1 MQIKQ
6 AIEKDISIQ
15 VLHTWGTLRF
25 GADDSNSKRHK
36 EEECAGMVLSYIHS
50 PCPQG
55 RVVAFLHVFK
65 DLVPTLVLALRLETT
80 ELLRK
85 KK

>member
-1 MQIKQ
+1 MLV
-6 AIEKDISIQ
+6 IQ
-15 VLHTWGTLRF
+15 TLKGT
-25 GADDSNSKRHK
+25 K
-36 EEECAGMVLSYIHS
+36 EEECAGTVLSYIHS

-85 KK
+85 KKITGLKICNSSKNLQQA